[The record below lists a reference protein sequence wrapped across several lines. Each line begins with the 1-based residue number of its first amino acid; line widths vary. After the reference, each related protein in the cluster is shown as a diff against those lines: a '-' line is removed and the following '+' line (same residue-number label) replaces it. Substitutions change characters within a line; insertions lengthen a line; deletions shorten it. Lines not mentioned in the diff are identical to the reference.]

1 MIIAVAGP
9 YSAETEIQKQKN
21 LDALSAAALE
31 IMHKGHTPLIGLN
44 AALPIA
50 HLLPQNEQYEAIMA
64 ISMAQ
69 LKACDALF
77 LLAESPGAL
86 REHDYMQS
94 MGKPIYKTL
103 KDIPHL
109 K

>member
-9 YSAETEIQKQKN
+9 YSAGTELQKQKN
-21 LDALSAAALE
+21 LDALHAAAFE
-31 IMHKGHTPLIGLN
+31 ILRKGHTPLIGLN

-50 HLLPQNEQYEAIMA
+50 KLLPIEEQYETVMA

-86 REHDYMQS
+86 RECRYMQS
-94 MGKPIYKTL
+94 MGKPIYTNL
-103 KDIPHL
+103 DAIPDQR
-109 K
+109 